1 MSTISL
7 RLPDSIHQKIK
18 EIAARDGTSINQF
31 VATAAAE
38 KVSALETE
46 QYLEDRA
53 RRGRRERFLEL
64 LAKAPDVEPEEDY
77 RLPDEPR
84 RAAKARVDKSKV
96 RSAPRRRRKQ

>member
-53 RRGRRERFLEL
+53 RQGRRERFLEL
-64 LAKAPDVEPEEDY
+64 LAKAPDIEPDEGD
-77 RLPDEPR
+77 RLPNEPR
-84 RAAKARVDKSKV
+84 RVAEGRGDKSKA